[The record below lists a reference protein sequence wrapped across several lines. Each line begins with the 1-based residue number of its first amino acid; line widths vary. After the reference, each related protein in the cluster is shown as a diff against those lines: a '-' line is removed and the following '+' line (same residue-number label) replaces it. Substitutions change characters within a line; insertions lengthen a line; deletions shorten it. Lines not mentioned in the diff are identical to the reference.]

1 MLLAL
6 VVVDDDD
13 DDVQDE
19 EFAFLV
25 AKPGKKSA
33 LELTESEF

>member
-6 VVVDDDD
+6 VVVDD

-25 AKPGKKSA
+25 AKPGGKSA
-33 LELTESEF
+33 LERRESEY

>member
-6 VVVDDDD
+6 VVVDD

-25 AKPGKKSA
+25 AKPDKKSA
-33 LELTESEF
+33 LERREGEF